1 MKYHIL
7 TLSLISIFLSSCSGS
22 GDKADAYGNFE
33 TDELTVSA
41 ETSGKLIQF
50 NVEEGSYIKAG
61 TIVGVIDTTQLHLK
75 KKQLEAGITAI
86 SKKLPN
92 EAAQLAVF
100 NERIITLN
108 HEIERVTKLVES
120 KAAPSKQLDDMNAEL
135 EVTLKQKAAMAS
147 TLSTQ
152 TQGMLAEIEPLRYHV
167 MQLEDQLKKS
177 SIRNPIDGEVLT
189 TLLQKGEL
197 AMQGRPLYKI
207 ASLNPLILR
216 AYVSGD
222 MLTSIKIG
230 DVVSVFTDNSNES
243 LKESEGKITWISSE
257 AEFTPKIIQ
266 TRDER
271 TSQVYA
277 MKIEVSNDGSLKI
290 GMPAEIQFTD

>member
-22 GDKADAYGNFE
+22 GAKADAYGNFE

-222 MLTSIKIG
+222 MLMSIKIG

>member
-1 MKYHIL
+1 MKYRIL

-22 GDKADAYGNFE
+22 GAKADAYGNFE

>member
-22 GDKADAYGNFE
+22 GAKADAYGNFE

-135 EVTLKQKAAMAS
+135 EVTQNKMIALALKPR
-147 TLSTQ
+147 
-152 TQGMLAEIEPLRYHV
+152 IEKR
-167 MQLEDQLKKS
+167 K
-177 SIRNPIDGEVLT
+177 N
-189 TLLQKGEL
+189 
-197 AMQGRPLYKI
+197 
-207 ASLNPLILR
+207 
-216 AYVSGD
+216 
-222 MLTSIKIG
+222 
-230 DVVSVFTDNSNES
+230 
-243 LKESEGKITWISSE
+243 ISH
-257 AEFTPKIIQ
+257 
-266 TRDER
+266 DE
-271 TSQVYA
+271 Q
-277 MKIEVSNDGSLKI
+277 
-290 GMPAEIQFTD
+290 

>member
-1 MKYHIL
+1 
-7 TLSLISIFLSSCSGS
+7 
-22 GDKADAYGNFE
+22 
-33 TDELTVSA
+33 
-41 ETSGKLIQF
+41 
-50 NVEEGSYIKAG
+50 
-61 TIVGVIDTTQLHLK
+61 
-75 KKQLEAGITAI
+75 
-86 SKKLPN
+86 
-92 EAAQLAVF
+92 
-100 NERIITLN
+100 
-108 HEIERVTKLVES
+108 
-120 KAAPSKQLDDMNAEL
+120 
-135 EVTLKQKAAMAS
+135 
-147 TLSTQ
+147 
-152 TQGMLAEIEPLRYHV
+152 LRYHV